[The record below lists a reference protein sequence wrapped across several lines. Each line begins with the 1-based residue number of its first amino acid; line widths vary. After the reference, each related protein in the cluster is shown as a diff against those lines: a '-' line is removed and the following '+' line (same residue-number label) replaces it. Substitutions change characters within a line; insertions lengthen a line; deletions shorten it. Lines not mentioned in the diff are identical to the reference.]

1 MEHNIKLFT
10 DSAADLPRHIQ
21 EAYDVDIVPLSVIFG
36 EQEYKDGVTISPEEF
51 YRKLASDPELP
62 STNQVNPHEFVQAF
76 RPYLDAGKDI
86 LYIGLSHRLSGTF
99 QSAVLAK
106 EMLDSKR
113 VHLFNSLSASL
124 GEALCVLKAGE
135 LAAAGLSIP
144 EIVFELEKHRR
155 NAFGFFMLDAL
166 DHVVRGGRLQD
177 PGAGRFHPPDQAAA
191 ALYAGGDYRGAGK
204 SKDSKKALQ
213 SMIDKA
219 LTEQTDFS
227 NATLAAAHT
236 NAGSV
241 FQEFVAMVKEQLKP
255 KRLIEGS
262 SGLHR
267 WNPRRSWRHR
277 PLLLGSAQWE
287 HSLWPD
293 HSRSAF
299 LVQPRRSPGEPQG

>member
-1 MEHNIKLFT
+1 VEHNIKLFT

-166 DHVVRGGRLQD
+166 DHVVRGGRL
-177 PGAGRFHPPDQAAA
+177 
-191 ALYAGGDYRGAGK
+191 
-204 SKDSKKALQ
+204 SKTQGLVGSILQIKPLLHFTPEGTIEVRERVRTAKKALQ

-255 KRLIEGS
+255 KRLIEGLVGS
-262 SGLHR
+262 TVGTHAGPGGIGL
-267 WNPRRSWRHR
+267 
-277 PLLLGSAQWE
+277 
-287 HSLWPD
+287 
-293 HSRSAF
+293 F
-299 LVQPRRSPGEPQG
+299 Y